1 MRFLSHPLL
10 IVFQRFPRLVKR
22 AWTREYQDV
31 RLILEQSGDLK
42 YFNIPAGFQ
51 RFAARAVLI
60 TSAVLL
66 GLIVFLA
73 TTSLMLGF
81 SRARLEK
88 SQDRKSTRLNSSH

>member
-10 IVFQRFPRLVKR
+10 HTARRLPPLVKR
-22 AWTREYQDV
+22 IWTRDYQDV

-51 RFAARAVLI
+51 RFAARAVFI

-73 TTSLMLGF
+73 RLS
-81 SRARLEK
+81 SRQQAVFE
-88 SQDRKSTRLNSSH
+88 RKS